1 MSGPSKRRKRRT
13 WSGTRSRW
21 SSQTLYGDGTSL
33 RPSMLE
39 IEARGGLGRKGI
51 WTRDDRRLTT
61 PLVLFVH
68 QGSRA
73 APSYAEALLVADR
86 TEDPRFQIRIG
97 GRFFAPQPHDHP
109 NELPPRTPA
118 P

>member
-1 MSGPSKRRKRRT
+1 MSGPSMRRNSRT
-13 WSGTRSRW
+13 SSGTRSRW

-33 RPSMLE
+33 RPSMFE

-51 WTRDDRRLTT
+51 WTRSDRRLTM

-73 APSYAEALLVADR
+73 APSYAEGLLVADR

-97 GRFFAPQPHDHP
+97 GSFFAPRP
-109 NELPPRTPA
+109 EIGRA
-118 P
+118 SCRERV